1 MTTPIDTRDP
11 AAYWR
16 ERLVGASLA
25 PLVPADRPRSH
36 AGTRARE
43 TVAREIG
50 EPLCARL
57 RGIAEQRSADLDTV
71 LLAALVAFVGRY
83 AGESNLC
90 VGANLGGATV
100 VRVDLTGDP
109 SFSDALARVALE
121 LDGARAHGL
130 AREHVLALLGAAASD
145 AGGEAGPPYALH
157 VGPGGPPPDLDAACE
172 LAVCASP
179 ADSGLGIR
187 WIYDAALFDRATIER
202 MAAHYA
208 NLLASIARD
217 PQLPLSRLA
226 FADAAERARAI
237 ALGRGPVNPYERDAS
252 IADVFVAR
260 AHERPDARAVDA
272 HDGRLSYRELDERS
286 SRLAETLTTLGVAA
300 GDAVG
305 VAVERSAALPVVLLA
320 ILKAGAAYVALDPA
334 YPEDRLAFIVRDAG
348 VRRIVASRAE
358 SERVA
363 RLGVPVT
370 HPDAEPAAHAAPA
383 APRGARGN
391 ARAASALAYVAYTS
405 GSTGR
410 PKGVAVTQ
418 RGVVRLVRGTN
429 FIDITPRDVVLQ
441 FAPVAFDASTL
452 ELWAPL
458 LNGAVLA
465 IPPAGALSVDDIGDA
480 VERYGVT
487 MMWLTTALFGRMVDA
502 ASPKFDGLRIMVT
515 GGDVASPGH
524 VRRFLQAYPAC
535 RLVNG
540 YGPTENTT
548 FSTTYAIESLDPAET
563 RVPIGSPIA
572 NSTAYVLDEHR
583 EPAPLGVPGEL
594 YVGGDGVARGY
605 VGLDDLTA
613 ERFVPDPFA
622 DGAEWRMY
630 RTGDRV
636 RLRPDGVIEFLG
648 RTDDQVKVRGYRIE
662 LGEIEAALGAC
673 AGVRGAAVVIGE
685 SSGEKTLVAFV
696 VPAPDAA
703 LDAGALRPLLGARL
717 PRYMIPH
724 RIVIVPGLPS
734 HSSGKIDRVALA
746 RTACAPPPAEP
757 ARAERRR
764 PARGSGTERG
774 IADVWCEVLGT
785 ASPPGFDENFF
796 DAGGDSL
803 LLLVAQT
810 RLSASLG
817 VALSVTDLFEH
828 TTIRTLAAFVDGK
841 AATAARP

>member
-1 MTTPIDTRDP
+1 MITTT
-11 AAYWR
+11 
-16 ERLVGASLA
+16 
-25 PLVPADRPRSH
+25 DRPRSH
-36 AGTRARE
+36 AGTRSRE
-43 TVAREIG
+43 TVAREIDT
-50 EPLCARL
+50 PLCARL
-57 RGIAEQRSADLDTV
+57 RGVAEQRSADLETV
-71 LLAALVAFVGRY
+71 LLAAFVAFVSRY

-90 VGANLGGATV
+90 IGANLGGADA
-100 VRVDLTGDP
+100 VRVDAAGDP
-109 SFSDALARVALE
+109 PFSELLARVARE
-121 LDGARAHGL
+121 LDGA
-130 AREHVLALLGAAASD
+130 
-145 AGGEAGPPYALH
+145 GGEADPPYALL
-157 VGPGGPPPDLDAACE
+157 VGHGETPHDLDAACE
-172 LAVCASP
+172 LAVCVSA
-179 ADSGLGIR
+179 ADSGLAVR
-187 WIYDAALFDRATIER
+187 WIYDAALFDRATIDR

-217 PQLPLSRLA
+217 PHLPLSRLA
-226 FADAAERARAI
+226 FADAAERARVI

-260 AHERPDARAVDA
+260 ARERPDARAVDA
-272 HDGRLSYRELDERS
+272 HDGCLSYRELDERS
-286 SRLAETLTTLGVAA
+286 SRLAETLISLGVAA

-305 VAVERSAALPVVLLA
+305 VAVERSVALPVVLLG

-334 YPEDRLAFIVRDAG
+334 YPEERLAFIVRDAG
-348 VRRIVASRAE
+348 VRRIVASPAE
-358 SERVA
+358 SDRVA
-363 RLGVPVT
+363 RLGVPVGL
-370 HPDAEPAAHAAPA
+370 PDAEPAAPA
-383 APRGARGN
+383 APRAARAN
-391 ARAASALAYVAYTS
+391 ARPADALAYVAYTS

-429 FIDITPRDVVLQ
+429 FIDVTPRDVVLQ

-465 IPPAGALSVDDIGDA
+465 LPAAGALSVDDIGNA

-487 MMWLTTALFGRMVDA
+487 MMWLTTALFARMVDA
-502 ASPKFDGLRIMVT
+502 ASPQFDGLRIMVT
-515 GGDVASPGH
+515 GGDVVPPGH
-524 VRRFLQAYPAC
+524 ARRFLQAYPAC
-535 RLVNG
+535 RLING

-548 FSTTYAIESLDPAET
+548 FSTTYAIQSLGPAQT

-572 NSTAYVLDEHR
+572 NSTAYVLDEHG

-613 ERFVPDPFA
+613 ARFVPDPFA
-622 DGAEWRMY
+622 DGAEQRMY

-662 LGEIEAALGAC
+662 LGEIEAALAAC
-673 AGVRGAAVVIGE
+673 AGVREAAVVIGE

-696 VPAPDAA
+696 VPVADAA
-703 LDAGALRPLLGARL
+703 LDAGALRPLLAARL

-724 RIVIVPGLPS
+724 RIVIVAGLPS

-746 RTACAPPPAEP
+746 RTASAPPPAEP

-785 ASPPGFDENFF
+785 ASPPGLDENFF

-803 LLLVAQT
+803 LLLVAQA
-810 RLSASLG
+810 RLRTSLG
-817 VALSVTDLFEH
+817 VALAVTDLFEH

-841 AATAARP
+841 AAAAARP